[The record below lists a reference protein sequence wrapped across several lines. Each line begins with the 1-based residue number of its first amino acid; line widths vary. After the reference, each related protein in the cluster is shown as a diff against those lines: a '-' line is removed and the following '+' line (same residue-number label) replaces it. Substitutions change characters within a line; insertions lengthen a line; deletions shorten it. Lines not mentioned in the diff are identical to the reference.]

1 MIRLH
6 FKIMDEENS
15 SKIDSSSDLCSVT
28 QCCNLLDVIIPHL
41 LTVIKKYMRIKK
53 TNLNET
59 EMCEFD

>member
-1 MIRLH
+1 
-6 FKIMDEENS
+6 MDEENS
-15 SKIDSSSDLCSVT
+15 SKIDSSPDLCSVT